1 MRNSRYIFILLLL
14 LVPITTMA
22 TEHERPQCSR
32 GRHPHHAVAQA
43 SRASVNLR
51 SVGDVSRRTKE
62 YIGDKRQ
69 LVFLVDFSDLYF
81 QDSEPL
87 TLWNKIF
94 NQENFQ
100 EEPFR
105 GSVYDYFRDQSFGQ
119 FNLQFDLY
127 YVHMDKEHAEYRS
140 GDIDY
145 YDDTRSG
152 LLLTEILDQ
161 HKEEITD
168 WSIYD
173 WDEDGN
179 IDQVLILFAG
189 KGQNDGGDKTT
200 IWAHQW
206 WLSEQSKKPYY
217 REWGNSYAVTS
228 GDKEYIVDRYGI
240 FPELNS
246 SGTYGTFGTL
256 CHEYGH
262 CLGLPDFYYSSNSG
276 VVDEWDIMDY
286 GNYNEDGFCPP
297 GYSAHERMYLGWL
310 DVRELTEPKTITN
323 MESLSEGK
331 KEAYLIRNDGYDN
344 EYYIV
349 ENRQQTGWDSSLPG
363 SGIVIFHVDYD
374 EDVWKNGVP
383 NSLDYKRYFII
394 PANDKPSIYD
404 DSYWAYPYG
413 ENNALTNESSPA
425 STLLHDNVD
434 GTLFMSKPLTNMSV
448 TDGLASFDFMGGSTG
463 IFEKKVWGQP
473 KILYDFGPI
482 YIIRNTSGETKKV
495 MKH

>member
-1 MRNSRYIFILLLL
+1 MSIA
-14 LVPITTMA
+14 TMA

-32 GRHPHHAVAQA
+32 GRHPHHAVVKA
-43 SRASVNLR
+43 SRVGTAMR
-51 SVGDVSRRTKE
+51 SVGDMSQRTKE
-62 YIGDKRQ
+62 YIGEKRQ

-161 HKEEITD
+161 HKEEIPD
-168 WSIYD
+168 WSVYD
-173 WDEDGN
+173 WDKDGD
-179 IDQVLILFAG
+179 IEQVLILFAG
-189 KGQNDGGDKTT
+189 KGQNDGGDNTT
-200 IWAHQW
+200 IWSHQW
-206 WLSEQSKKPYY
+206 SLSAHADEPYC
-217 REWGNSYAVTS
+217 REWGHPYAITS
-228 GDKEYIVDRYGI
+228 REKEYFVDNYGV
-240 FPELNS
+240 FPELEG

-256 CHEYGH
+256 CHEFSH
-262 CLGLPDFYYSSNSG
+262 SLGLPDLYYGSTNFVG
-276 VVDEWDIMDY
+276 TWDIMDC
-286 GNYNEDGFCPP
+286 GNYNEGGFCPP
-297 GYSAHERMYLGWL
+297 GYSAHERMYLGWMN
-310 DVRELTEPKTITN
+310 VTELSEPRTITN
-323 MESLSEGK
+323 MASLSDGQ
-331 KEAYLIRNDGYDN
+331 KEAYLIRNDGYAN

-374 EDVWKNGVP
+374 EEIWRSEYP
-383 NSLDYKRYFII
+383 NDPNKEIRYTII
-394 PANDKPSIYD
+394 PSNGISSVSNQAD
-404 DSYWAYPYG
+404 WAYPYG
-413 ENNALTNESSPA
+413 ENNALTNESTPA
-425 STLLHDNVD
+425 TTLLHDNKD
-434 GTLFMSKPLTNMSV
+434 ATQLMSKPLTNMSV

-463 IFEKKVWGQP
+463 IFEKQVWEQP
-473 KILYDFGPI
+473 KILYDLGPI
-482 YIIRNTSGETKKV
+482 YIIRYPNGETKKV

>member
-1 MRNSRYIFILLLL
+1 
-14 LVPITTMA
+14 MA

-179 IDQVLILFAG
+179 IEQVLILFAG

-200 IWAHQW
+200 IWSHQW
-206 WLSEQSKKPYY
+206 ALSVHADAPYY
-217 REWGNSYAVTS
+217 REWGHPYAITS
-228 GDKEYIVDRYGI
+228 GEKEYFVDNYGV

-262 CLGLPDFYYSSNSG
+262 CLGLPDFYYGNTK
-276 VVDEWDIMDY
+276 VVGAWDIMDS
-286 GNYNEDGFCPP
+286 GNYNGEGFCPP

-310 DVRELTEPKTITN
+310 NVTELSEPRTITN
-323 MESLSEGK
+323 MASLSDGQ
-331 KEAYLIRNDGYDN
+331 KEAYLIRNDGYVN

-349 ENRQQTGWDSSLPG
+349 ENRQKTGWDSSLPG

-374 EDVWKNGVP
+374 EDVWRGDYP
-383 NSLDYKRYFII
+383 NSLTYKRYSII
-394 PANDKPSIYD
+394 PVNDKTST
-404 DSYWAYPYG
+404 SYQADWAYPHG
-413 ENNALTNESSPA
+413 ENNALTNESTPA
-425 STLLHDNVD
+425 ATLLHDNVD
-434 GTLFMSKPLTNMSV
+434 ATLFMSKPLTNMSV
-448 TDGLASFDFMGGSTG
+448 TDGLASFDFMGGATG

-473 KILYDFGPI
+473 KILYDLGPI
-482 YIIRNTSGETKKV
+482 YIIRYANGETKKV